1 MEKALEDGS
10 KGKNSNLAKLE
21 AVWDLDRLVSG
32 YSKSIMVS
40 QEVAPLLEKLGAC
53 FLLCLSQPVG
63 PGPPLRRAM
72 AKAWSALHE
81 HSHSSAVLSL
91 LSSLN
96 GVLAGKDVSVPG
108 RLGAM
113 EVVVS
118 LYVRNP
124 LSLDPLLSTTIESL
138 LGLAK
143 ASSDVRVEAL
153 NSLALLVAAVGKAG
167 SYAYE
172 PIWKAGLTLFS
183 VCSILFSSPFTSAKL
198 VSSLLFFS
206 PLSVFEF
213 IVALFPIL
221 RIALLKFR
229 RRHCSALPK

>member
-1 MEKALEDGS
+1 M
-10 KGKNSNLAKLE
+10 AKLE
-21 AVWDLDRLVSG
+21 ADWDLDRLVSG
-32 YSKSIMVS
+32 HSKSIMVS

-172 PIWKAGLTLFS
+172 PIWKAGFKLFS
-183 VCSILFSSPFTSAKL
+183 VCSILFSIDK
-198 VSSLLFFS
+198 
-206 PLSVFEF
+206 
-213 IVALFPIL
+213 
-221 RIALLKFR
+221 R
-229 RRHCSALPK
+229 